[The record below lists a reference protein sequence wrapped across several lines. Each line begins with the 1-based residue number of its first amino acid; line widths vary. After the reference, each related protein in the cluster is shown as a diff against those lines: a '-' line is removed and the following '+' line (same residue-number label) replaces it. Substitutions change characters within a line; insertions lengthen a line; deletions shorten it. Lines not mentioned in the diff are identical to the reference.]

1 MLTIDG
7 SLGEG
12 GGQILRTALSL
23 SLCTGQPIQLI
34 QIRSHRTKPG
44 LRRQHLTAVQAAV
57 QLSGG
62 QVEGAAVGSQE
73 LRFYPGP
80 VTPGEYTFAIGT
92 AGSTG
97 LVFQTL
103 LPALLT
109 ASAPSRLILE
119 GGTHNPL
126 APAFEFIQ
134 QAFLPLIKRMGPQLE
149 ARLERY
155 GFYPAGGG
163 RWVADIRPCEQLQP
177 LQLTERGAILK
188 CQAQALRSRLPEPI
202 TQRELQTVAALLS
215 WKKEALEAV
224 EVPSPGPG
232 NCLNLIVRSE
242 HVTEVFTGF
251 GQRGVSAEQVA
262 RKTVAQ
268 VQRYL
273 TAGIPVGEYLAD
285 QLLLPLALA
294 GAGEFVTLR
303 PSRHTL
309 TNMTVIQWFLPVI
322 FENQALA
329 EDVWRVRVKAR

>member
-23 SLCTGQPIQLI
+23 SLCTGQAIQLT
-34 QIRSHRTKPG
+34 QIRSHRAKPG
-44 LRRQHLTAVQAAV
+44 LRRQHLTAVQAAA

-62 QVEGAAVGSQE
+62 QIEGAAVGSQE

-80 VTPGEYTFAIGT
+80 IRPGEYTFAIGT

-109 ASAPSRLILE
+109 APAPSRLILE

-134 QAFLPLIKRMGPQLE
+134 QAFLPLINRLGPRVE

-155 GFYPAGGG
+155 GFYPDGGG
-163 RWVADIRPCEQLQP
+163 RWVADITPCEHLQP
-177 LQLTERGAILK
+177 LLLTERGAILK
-188 CQAQALRSRLPEPI
+188 CQAQALRSRLPEHI
-202 TQRELQTVAALLS
+202 AQRELRTVAALLS
-215 WKKEALEAV
+215 WKTLEAV
-224 EVPSPGPG
+224 EVLSPGPG
-232 NCLNLIVRSE
+232 NCLNLIVCSE

-262 RKTVAQ
+262 RETVAQ

-273 TAGIPVGEYLAD
+273 TAGIPVGEHLAD

-294 GAGEFVTLR
+294 GAGEFITLR

-309 TNMTVIQWFLPVI
+309 TNMTIIQQLLPVV
-322 FENQALA
+322 FESQELA
-329 EDVWRVRVKAR
+329 EDVWRIRAQAP